1 MYEVYHVSGATNA
14 TSAELIR
21 RRLRAAPLTLAGM
34 ALLAGLSVMHTAL
47 PKTLPGK
54 TAPMA
59 MAGTTCQ
66 RICLY

>member
-1 MYEVYHVSGATNA
+1 MCHIYHVSGATIA
-14 TSAELIR
+14 GSAKQLW
-21 RRLRAAPLTLAGM
+21 RRLRAAPLTLAAM
-34 ALLAGLSVMHTAL
+34 ALLAGLVVMHTNL

-54 TAPMA
+54 TAPMT